1 MEGKFLNVRIQS
13 ALESVPEMAETTQQT
28 VTFVDE
34 NEGATIAMETPELSY
49 ENVDMQEQASLSE
62 FLSRPVRIA
71 NITWLES
78 NTVGT
83 VLSTMFP
90 WGDFF
95 SDSRIKVKLQNYAFL
110 SCDLHV
116 KVVVN
121 ASPFYYGSM
130 IMDVS

>member
-1 MEGKFLNVRIQS
+1 MRIQS
-13 ALESVPEMAETTQQT
+13 ALEPVPELAETTQQT

-34 NEGATIAMETPELSY
+34 NKGATIAMETPELSY
-49 ENVDMQEQASLSE
+49 ENIDMQEQASLSE

-71 NITWLES
+71 DITWLES
-78 NTVGT
+78 DTVGT
-83 VLSTMFP
+83 VKSTMFP

-95 SDSRIKVKLQNYAFL
+95 SDPRIKVKLQNFAFL

-121 ASPFYYGSM
+121 ASPFYYG
-130 IMDVS
+130 I